1 MTDPNAPNS
10 TSYTA
15 GTLLNDNAPLVVAMR
30 MVYKLIMDAKADKAL
45 SSYADMD
52 LRVLNDVQEALSH
65 NADDPKA
72 AQWLRQLALSWQV
85 LRDNGNCSSS
95 TVLLMLDRL
104 LRSGR
109 PRRGEWGVMMA
120 FGPGLTLETC
130 LLRF

>member
-1 MTDPNAPNS
+1 
-10 TSYTA
+10 
-15 GTLLNDNAPLVVAMR
+15 
-30 MVYKLIMDAKADKAL
+30 
-45 SSYADMD
+45 
-52 LRVLNDVQEALSH
+52 
-65 NADDPKA
+65 
-72 AQWLRQLALSWQV
+72 
-85 LRDNGNCSSS
+85 LRDRGNCSSS